1 MTSIDRRRLL
11 TRGAIGGA
19 ALTLT
24 SAAALASVG
33 EDAEVIR
40 LGNGCLGHVAEVARL
55 AKPKNAAYRK
65 VWAAVKRQPRWRV
78 MGIWQ
83 NPMNLVWHARAR
95 DFNQKVENRVFP
107 LSAKTEKAAEQEAL
121 ELDRQMERDFMASFD
136 AWCAELGKLDCAVKA
151 LSEARAI
158 TPAGFRMKAAVIV
171 AAESAFGGD
180 DIEEL
185 WRIEDLQDSLLADL
199 S

>member
-1 MTSIDRRRLL
+1 
-11 TRGAIGGA
+11 
-19 ALTLT
+19 
-24 SAAALASVG
+24 
-33 EDAEVIR
+33 
-40 LGNGCLGHVAEVARL
+40 
-55 AKPKNAAYRK
+55 
-65 VWAAVKRQPRWRV
+65 
-78 MGIWQ
+78 
-83 NPMNLVWHARAR
+83 
-95 DFNQKVENRVFP
+95 
-107 LSAKTEKAAEQEAL
+107 
-121 ELDRQMERDFMASFD
+121 MASFD
-136 AWCAELGKLDCAVKA
+136 AASKRHSRDLAFDAWCAKLGKLDCAVKA